1 MNLSLT
7 NPERLPWAALLRQAW
22 YNNLFLSFI
31 ALSNILPFITF
42 HYLSGPCQLG
52 SISHIRIKLF
62 PITQTVVGLRCRFH
76 ASFMVLAIRCLKSL
90 VNALN
95 VNTSLDIKYE
105 HLILMNNNRYW
116 TNFTSTIITKLVRY
130 IPDDSQNYVKTS
142 FRGFD
147 RLSTFVLPQCLNHN
161 YRFQQNWNVS
171 PLENFST
178 HFKYL

>member
-1 MNLSLT
+1 MNPAPPYLREIPEHWRETLGTLMNLSLT

-52 SISHIRIKLF
+52 SISTYIKLF
-62 PITQTVVGLRCRFH
+62 PITQTVVGLRYRFH

-130 IPDDSQNYVKTS
+130 IPDDNQTMSK
-142 FRGFD
+142 
-147 RLSTFVLPQCLNHN
+147 LPSADPIDYQHSSYLN
-161 YRFQQNWNVS
+161 V
-171 PLENFST
+171 
-178 HFKYL
+178 